1 MGDIPPLVPLSCLAE
16 EKRMISTT
24 RTLAILLF
32 LACAGVVF
40 AQTISNAPS
49 TSADAQIFMLIPGL
63 DKSVMDTTADP
74 CVDFYQYSCGNWS
87 KLHPIPSDSPYSD
100 EFYNLEQ
107 YNQQVL
113 HGILEKA
120 ATNDPSRDAN
130 TRKIGDYYASC
141 MDEAAVQQK
150 GLEPLQPELDR
161 INGLTSKEQLPEL
174 LAHYQLI
181 NVNAFLGF
189 GSQEDFK
196 DATRTIAVAS
206 QNGLGLPEKD
216 YYFRTG
222 AKDEEIRKQ
231 YLRHITN
238 ILKLL
243 GGSETQ
249 AASDA
254 AAIMKLETALAKV
267 SLDVTAQR
275 DPHNIYH
282 MMPVKELQ
290 ALTPTF
296 NWHHLYS
303 TTESPAFT
311 EINVAEPEFF
321 PGMNQVIAETDLATI
336 RAYLRWQLVNS
347 ITGSI
352 LPKALDEEEFD
363 FYERKLLGTP
373 EQEARWKR
381 CVRNTDRALPEAL
394 GKAYVDQQFPEASK
408 DKAMRMI
415 HDIEAA
421 MDRDIDSLD
430 WMSAAS
436 ETRAKE
442 KLHLIAN
449 KVGYPNH
456 WRDYSKLEI
465 VRGDAFRN
473 NLRAVEF
480 ESRRQ
485 LAKIGKPV
493 DRDEWI
499 TSTPTV
505 NAFYNPSMND
515 INFPAGVMQ
524 PAFFDTTQ
532 PDALNYGHIGLF
544 MGHEIT
550 HGFDDQGRQFD
561 GHGNLEDW
569 WTKEDSDKFDQK
581 AQCIVDEY
589 AQFSVGDTK
598 LNGKL
603 TLGENTADNGGM
615 RLAYMAFLARA
626 AQDGIELKNKSA
638 DGYTP
643 VQQFFLGFAQDWC
656 SQWRPEFER
665 VVATTNPHSPDRFRA
680 NGVLVNMPEFGKAF
694 GCKVGQPMT
703 SAKACRVW

>member
-1 MGDIPPLVPLSCLAE
+1 
-16 EKRMISTT
+16 MISTT

-40 AQTISNAPS
+40 AQTTSNAPS
-49 TSADAQIFMLIPGL
+49 TSGDAQIFMLIPGL

-150 GLEPLQPELDR
+150 GLAPLQPELDR

-336 RAYLRWQLVNS
+336 RAYLRWQLVSS
-347 ITGSI
+347 ITRSI

-394 GKAYVDQQFPEASK
+394 GKAYVDQQFPAASK

-436 ETRAKE
+436 KTRAKE
-442 KLHLIAN
+442 KLYLIAN

-465 VRGDAFRN
+465 VRGDAFGN

>member
-1 MGDIPPLVPLSCLAE
+1 ML
-16 EKRMISTT
+16 STT
-24 RTLAILLF
+24 KTLAVLLI
-32 LACAGVVF
+32 LACAGMAF
-40 AQTISNAPS
+40 AQTTSNAPKIS
-49 TSADAQIFMLIPGL
+49 GDAQNFTLIPGL
-63 DKSVMDTTADP
+63 DKNLMDTTADP
-74 CVDFYQYSCGNWS
+74 CVDFYQYACGNWS
-87 KLHPIPSDSPYSD
+87 RLHPIPSDSPYSGQ
-100 EFYNLEQ
+100 FYNLEQ
-107 YNQQVL
+107 YNRQVL

-120 ATNDPSRDAN
+120 AADDPSRDAN

-141 MDEAAVQQK
+141 LDEAAVQQK
-150 GLEPLQPELDR
+150 GLAPLQPELDR
-161 INGLTSKEQLPEL
+161 INGLTNKEQLPEL

-189 GSQEDFK
+189 GSQQDFK
-196 DATRTIAVAS
+196 DATRTIAVTS

-231 YLRHITN
+231 YVRHITN

-243 GGSETQ
+243 GANATQ

-267 SLDVTAQR
+267 SLDVTSQR

-282 MMPVKELQ
+282 MMPIKDLQ
-290 ALTPTF
+290 AFTPAF
-296 NWHHLYS
+296 NWEHFYS
-303 TTESPAFT
+303 TTGSPAFM
-311 EINVAEPEFF
+311 EINVAEPDFF
-321 PGMNQVIAETDLATI
+321 KGMNQAIAETDLPTI
-336 RAYLRWQLVNS
+336 KAYLRWQLVS
-347 ITGSI
+347 SMAGSI

-363 FYERKLLGTP
+363 FYDRKLLGTP
-373 EQEARWKR
+373 EQEVRWKR
-381 CVRNTDRALPEAL
+381 CVRSTDRALPEAL
-394 GKAYVDQQFPEASK
+394 GKAYVAEQFPAASK
-408 DKAMRMI
+408 DKAARMI
-415 HDIEAA
+415 HDIETA

-430 WMSAAS
+430 WMSAATK
-436 ETRAKE
+436 TRAKE

-449 KVGYPNH
+449 KVGYPDQ

-465 VRGDAFRN
+465 VRGDAFGN
-473 NLRAVEF
+473 NLRAAEF

-505 NAFYNPSMND
+505 NAFYNSSMND
-515 INFPAGVMQ
+515 INFPAGVLQ
-524 PAFFDTTQ
+524 PAFFDATQ

-550 HGFDDQGRQFD
+550 HGFDDLGRKFD

-569 WTKEDSDKFDQK
+569 WTKEDSDKFNQK

-589 AQFSVGDTK
+589 AQFSVGDVK
-598 LNGKL
+598 VNGKL
-603 TLGENTADNGGM
+603 TLGENTADNGGL

-626 AQDGIELKNKSA
+626 AQDGIDLKNKSA

-643 VQQFFLGFAQDWC
+643 LQQFFLGFAQDWC
-656 SQWRPEFER
+656 SEWRPELER
-665 VVATTNPHSPDRFRA
+665 LIATTDPHSPDRFRA
-680 NGVLVNMPEFGKAF
+680 NGVLVNMPEFGKTF

-703 SAKACRVW
+703 AAKACRVW